1 MVRGGDRGR
10 LKEVEGREGRER
22 AAEGERVAGE
32 SERVA
37 GGGVAGWRCREEGGL
52 GWFSAGRCRESGENE
67 GEGVWGLN
75 RKFAL

>member
-37 GGGVAGWRCREEGGL
+37 GGGVAGWRCREEGGWGGSRL
-52 GWFSAGRCRESGENE
+52 GGAERAERTR
-67 GEGVWGLN
+67 EGVWGLN
-75 RKFAL
+75 MKFAL